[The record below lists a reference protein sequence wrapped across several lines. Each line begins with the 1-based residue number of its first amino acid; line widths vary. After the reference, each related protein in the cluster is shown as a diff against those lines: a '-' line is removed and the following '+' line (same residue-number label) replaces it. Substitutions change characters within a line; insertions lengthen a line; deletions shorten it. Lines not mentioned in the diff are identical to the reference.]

1 MFSLQEECKEYIWNA
16 KLKKIYLILYR
27 KYGSSSVNTNL
38 GRSLNKTASY
48 SQHVHVLRQ
57 LKQISLQLLFI
68 FCDFTQLH
76 L

>member
-1 MFSLQEECKEYIWNA
+1 MFSLQEQCKENVWNA

-27 KYGSSSVNTNL
+27 EYGLSSVNTDL
-38 GRSLNKTASY
+38 GRSLNKAASY

-68 FCDFTQLH
+68 FCHFT
-76 L
+76 